1 MRIKDGD
8 LEHEGDENLLFRHQ
22 SPFQLIEMWDNL
34 NSTYTL
40 TLDGCTQFISGDE
53 DEAVYHKALAGDP
66 ARMLSKPTK
75 ALILGGGDGLA
86 ARDLL
91 KCPLVV
97 SITLVEIDPAMI
109 NLARN
114 HRLLKVVNEDSM
126 SDPKVT
132 SIASDAEE
140 FLSTTPEKFG
150 LAILDFPDPIYPQHK
165 KLYSLP
171 FYQKL
176 AGVLDTDPVVSV
188 QASGGTGPV
197 KALVANNLEKV
208 TQAKP
213 YIAYHRTVS
222 LGDGSTVYGGS
233 GVNPAMIPSWGTL
246 YNKEKSTGLF

>member
-1 MRIKDGD
+1 MRIKDG
-8 LEHEGDENLLFRHQ
+8 EREQEGDEDLLFRHQ
-22 SPFQLIEMWDNL
+22 SPFQLIEIWDNL

-40 TLDGCTQFISGDE
+40 TLDGNTQFVTGDE
-53 DEAVYHKALAGDP
+53 DEAVFHKALAGDP

-91 KCPLVV
+91 KCPLIV

-132 SIASDAEE
+132 PIASDAEE

-176 AGVLDTDPVVSV
+176 AGVLDVNPIVSV
-188 QASGGTGPV
+188 QASGGDGPT
-197 KALVANNLEKV
+197 KALVANNLQTV
-208 TQAKP
+208 TRSKP
-213 YIAYHRTVS
+213 YIAYHRTIT
-222 LGDGSTVYGGS
+222 LGGGATVYGGS
-233 GVNPAMIPSWGTL
+233 GVNPGVISLEEGP
-246 YNKEKSTGLF
+246 YNKEKSIGLF

>member
-1 MRIKDGD
+1 M
-8 LEHEGDENLLFRHQ
+8 
-22 SPFQLIEMWDNL
+22 
-34 NSTYTL
+34 
-40 TLDGCTQFISGDE
+40 
-53 DEAVYHKALAGDP
+53 
-66 ARMLSKPTK
+66 
-75 ALILGGGDGLA
+75 A

-126 SDPKVT
+126 SNPKVT
-132 SIASDAEE
+132 PIASDAEA
-140 FLSTTPEKFG
+140 FLSGTREKFG
-150 LAILDFPDPIYPQHK
+150 LAVLDFPDPIYPQHK

-176 AGVLDTDPVVSV
+176 AGVLGKDPVVSV